1 MWDKNCGGY
10 ETIMKNKKL
19 NPYEKLKK
27 ALLIDHVLGL
37 SFTMLIICLAF
48 ISLGQ
53 AVALSWNILA
63 FSVVG
68 AAFAAVGSIYITGGY
83 SKKTTFRV

>member
-1 MWDKNCGGY
+1 MWNKNCGGY
-10 ETIMKNKKL
+10 GVMKKKKL
-19 NPYEKLKK
+19 SPYEKLKK

-37 SFTMLIICLAF
+37 SFIMLIICLVF

-53 AVALSWNILA
+53 AVALSWDILV

-68 AAFAAVGSIYITGGY
+68 AAFAAVGSIYITG
-83 SKKTTFRV
+83 TIVN